1 MLVLSTKYRDFLL
14 ALKEEPKDD
23 SFNETSI

>member
-1 MLVLSTKYRDFLL
+1 MLVLSTKYRDFVL
-14 ALKEEPKDD
+14 ALKDEPKDG